1 MEVVTIN
8 KYTNMSKKGLAPL
21 ITIIIIA
28 ALVIGAGIIVYQ
40 YSKTRNETIT
50 AVTST
55 TLGTETTSTTVL
67 SPTTTISSSTN
78 LPDLIIS
85 DLSANKTSGAINEKI
100 TISVSEKN
108 IGIGTA
114 DLHHV
119 IVTEENKEGVI
130 PILISTSKPLA
141 SGDIFT
147 TSGTFTCY
155 YPGKHTL
162 TAKANYKIAAG
173 IVNIEG
179 IQETDETNNTKTI
192 TINCT
197 GSIDYKCTDSDGGK
211 NYYVKGSVIDA
222 LGFTRHDM
230 CMANNILLEEY
241 CKNNNAT
248 DEYYTCPSGYTC
260 QDGACI
266 VSQ

>member
-1 MEVVTIN
+1 MN
-8 KYTNMSKKGLAPL
+8 KKGLAP
-21 ITIIIIA
+21 IIIVLIIA
-28 ALVIGAGIIVYQ
+28 LLAAGGMGGYTYIKSRS
-40 YSKTRNETIT
+40 SKLEIT
-50 AVTST
+50 NTTTTKEST
-55 TLGTETTSTTVL
+55 TA
-67 SPTTTISSSTN
+67 PTTISPVST

-85 DLSANKTSGAINEKI
+85 NLSANKTSAALNEKI

-108 IGIGTA
+108 IEIGIA

-119 IVTEENKEGVI
+119 IVTEENKEGII
-130 PILISTSKPLA
+130 PVLTSTSRPLA

-147 TSGTFTCY
+147 TSGTFSCY
-155 YPGKHTL
+155 YPGKHIL

-192 TINCT
+192 TINCIGPT
-197 GSIDYKCTDSDGGK
+197 DYKCTDSDGGK
-211 NYYVKGSVIDA
+211 NYYVKGSIIDA
-222 LGFTRHDM
+222 LGFTYSDM
-230 CMANNILLEEY
+230 CMANNILLEHY
-241 CKNNNAT
+241 CENNNAT
-248 DEYYTCPSGYTC
+248 DEYYTCPNDYIC